1 MEKKDDFQVAQ
12 TPFLGC
18 AYLLLIGIMLIAI
31 FGIIALVADVGQKV
45 KQVNAKVD
53 EISKVIA
60 PQQTKIPKDTIS
72 LIEETTNEKDHSN

>member
-1 MEKKDDFQVAQ
+1 MEKKDDFPVVQ

-45 KQVNAKVD
+45 KRVNAKVD

-60 PQQTKIPKDTIS
+60 PQPTIIPKDTIS